1 MEEAESTV
9 PEDPCPVGM
18 FPSMIREN
26 VCFHFSIKLAFLSI
40 NMAKL
45 SLPKTHCILFK
56 LTDLGFALHDEHF
69 HLSSDE
75 ACLAQFHQ
83 L

>member
-1 MEEAESTV
+1 MEEAERTKETASSGDAPFT
-9 PEDPCPVGM
+9 DKGK
-18 FPSMIREN
+18 I
-26 VCFHFSIKLAFLSI
+26 CFHFNIKLAFLST

-56 LTDLGFALHDEHF
+56 LTGLGFALREEHF

>member
-1 MEEAESTV
+1 MEEAESTKGTASSGDV
-9 PEDPCPVGM
+9 PFTDKGK
-18 FPSMIREN
+18 S
-26 VCFHFSIKLAFLSI
+26 VCFRFNIKLAFLSK

-45 SLPKTHCILFK
+45 SLPETHCILFK
-56 LTDLGFALHDEHF
+56 LTGLGFALREEHF
-69 HLSSDE
+69 HSSSDE